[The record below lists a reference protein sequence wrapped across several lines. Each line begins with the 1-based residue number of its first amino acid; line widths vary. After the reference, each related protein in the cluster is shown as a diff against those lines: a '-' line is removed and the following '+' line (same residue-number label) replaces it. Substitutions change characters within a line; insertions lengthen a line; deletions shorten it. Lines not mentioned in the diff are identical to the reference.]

1 MTPVQQKLS
10 SNMFGNNA
18 VINNYLTS
26 GQRVLSDSQAE
37 ASLKDSSS
45 VNPLLYLN
53 QFKQISSM
61 KKSEVK
67 QLQKCKYY
75 PMI

>member
-1 MTPVQQKLS
+1 M
-10 SNMFGNNA
+10 
-18 VINNYLTS
+18 
-26 GQRVLSDSQAE
+26 SDSQAE
-37 ASLKDSSS
+37 ASLTDSSS